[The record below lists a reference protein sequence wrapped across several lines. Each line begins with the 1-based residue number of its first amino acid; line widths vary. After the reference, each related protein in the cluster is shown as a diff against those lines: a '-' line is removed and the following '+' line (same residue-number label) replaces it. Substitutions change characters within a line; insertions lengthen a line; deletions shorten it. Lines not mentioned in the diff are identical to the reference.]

1 MDDTLLSYYNRELS
15 YVRKLGAEFSEQHPK
30 IAGRLRLD
38 SETVED
44 PHVSRLIE
52 SYAFLTAR
60 IRQTIDDSF
69 PELTEALMGVL
80 YPEFHAPYPAMSI
93 AQIRVIRKT
102 PSPQTIECGR
112 KLHVKGEGYGDCV
125 FSTCNELEALPVT
138 IENTRVVNAP
148 AKAPNL
154 VLPGKER
161 LLVKSVLSFDIKPFE
176 SAKIA
181 EFKNDSLSL
190 YIDGQSQLTFKLF
203 EYLMQGTIGIAI
215 AKNAMD
221 PNPICL
227 PANRLVASGL
237 LRNGE
242 VYGDSFD
249 GRTCVT
255 YKKIMDFFAFPK
267 RVLFVVLVG
276 MREIWPL
283 FESGFS
289 VYFYFDETDPELV
302 QGVDETTLQLGCVPI
317 VNLYEGR
324 IEYIGAKEVNLESK
338 LEVHRSL
345 ADYAD
350 VHHVSRVYAKN
361 NEGETKEL
369 LPFYGSH
376 RQAHS
381 TDSPVYWGLRRENT
395 RFDNGRVSAGTD
407 TYISFVDTNFEVVNL
422 QSDWLIGADVICNNR
437 DVAANLPF
445 GSELPHTDFIEGGA
459 GMRVKLTIPAT
470 STISPKLKS
479 ATRWQLIAQLTLQS
493 FAGKDG
499 LGVLKESLRLYD
511 LVGTRESQSM
521 IDGIINMHTSP
532 STARIVQQGRSAICQ
547 GTKIELE
554 FDEQFYSGSSVVL
567 FGHILDEFFAQF
579 CAINSFT
586 QLSIKIKQKP
596 GRLIECPPRI
606 GFQQLI

>member
-52 SYAFLTAR
+52 SFAFLTAR

-80 YPEFHAPYPAMSI
+80 YPEFHAPYPAMTI
-93 AQIRVIRKT
+93 AQIRVIRKN
-102 PSPQTIECGR
+102 PSPQTVECGR
-112 KLHVKGEGYGDCV
+112 RLHAKGESYGDCI
-125 FSTCNELEALPVT
+125 FKTCNELDVLPVT

-161 LLVKSVLSFDIKPFE
+161 LLVKSVLSFDVKSFE
-176 SAKIA
+176 SAKMA
-181 EFKNDSLSL
+181 EFNADALSL
-190 YIDGQSQLTFKLF
+190 FIDGQPQLAFKLF

-215 AKNAMD
+215 ARNSMD
-221 PNPICL
+221 PAPVCL
-227 PANRLVASGL
+227 PASSLVANGL
-237 LRNGE
+237 LRTGE

-255 YKKIMDFFAFPK
+255 YKKLMDFFAFPK
-267 RVLFVVLVG
+267 RFLFVDLVG
-276 MREIWPL
+276 MRDIWPK

-289 VYFYFDETDPELV
+289 VYIYFDESEPELV
-302 QGVDETTLQLGCVPI
+302 QGVDKSTLQLGCVPA
-317 VNLYEGR
+317 VNLYETN
-324 IEYIGAKEVNLESK
+324 IQYISAKEINLESK
-338 LEVHRSL
+338 LDVNRGL

-350 VHHVSRVYAKN
+350 VHHVKRVYAKSN
-361 NEGETKEL
+361 DGDTLEL
-369 LPFYGSH
+369 MPFYGAH
-376 RQAHS
+376 RQATN
-381 TDSPVYWGLRRENT
+381 TDTPVYWNLRRENS

-407 TYISFVDTNFEVVNL
+407 SYISFVDANFDVISL
-422 QSDWLIGADVICNNR
+422 KSDWLIGADVVCNNR
-437 DVAANLPF
+437 DVASKLPF
-445 GSELPHTDFIEGGA
+445 GQDLPLTDFLDGGA
-459 GMRVKLTIPAT
+459 GMRVRLTTPA
-470 STISPKLKS
+470 SATISPKLKS

-493 FAGKDG
+493 FAGSDG

-511 LVGTRESQSM
+511 QVGTRESQAL
-521 IDGIINMHTSP
+521 IDGIINMQTSP
-532 STARIVQQGRSAICQ
+532 STARILQQGRSAICQ

-567 FGHILDEFFAQF
+567 LGHILDEFFAQF

-586 QLSIKIKQKP
+586 QLTIKIKQKP

-606 GFQQLI
+606 GFQQLV